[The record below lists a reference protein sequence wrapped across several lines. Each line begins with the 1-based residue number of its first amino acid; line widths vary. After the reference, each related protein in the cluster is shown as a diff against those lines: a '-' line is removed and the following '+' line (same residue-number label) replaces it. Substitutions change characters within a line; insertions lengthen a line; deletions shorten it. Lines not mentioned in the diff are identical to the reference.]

1 MSKATF
7 QAIAGR
13 LATNP
18 IFQSRGNRPQRPALE
33 PAMKTGIGEGTVFLY
48 CNRVTRALR
57 ELGLTCVG
65 WPDEERKRVIKQ
77 AFEDRL
83 GLYGVIGVVDGSL
96 IEMTREPTVG
106 AKAYYCR
113 KNFPAVN
120 MQAVVDHEC
129 LFIAFES
136 GWPGSKNDK
145 FIWLRSFPWIHRNQ
159 LFGEGEFLSTKGY
172 PTTPFL
178 LCPFANNEMG
188 DDCARRRRF
197 NRQLSKSRVLVECA
211 FGLLKARF
219 PALNTIYAMVIMT
232 RSVVFLMSILKP
244 YWIAM
249 RGGGG
254 TARLLT
260 RTTYMMVLVNWV
272 RRRYGRRA

>member
-18 IFQSRGNRPQRPALE
+18 IFQSRGNRPQRPVIYQFGVFLLRYGLRGSPALE

-113 KNFPAVN
+113 KNFPAVSD
-120 MQAVVDHEC
+120 A
-129 LFIAFES
+129 
-136 GWPGSKNDK
+136 
-145 FIWLRSFPWIHRNQ
+145 
-159 LFGEGEFLSTKGY
+159 
-172 PTTPFL
+172 
-178 LCPFANNEMG
+178 
-188 DDCARRRRF
+188 
-197 NRQLSKSRVLVECA
+197 
-211 FGLLKARF
+211 
-219 PALNTIYAMVIMT
+219 
-232 RSVVFLMSILKP
+232 
-244 YWIAM
+244 
-249 RGGGG
+249 
-254 TARLLT
+254 
-260 RTTYMMVLVNWV
+260 
-272 RRRYGRRA
+272 